1 MFTSN
6 MYDYKGWPLLLE
18 CIATCSIVAC
28 TPGILTEIPIST
40 FIVNSQKTRKRQ
52 SMSSSTVLGSIF
64 CLGLRGS
71 PAFSTR
77 PGRLKIPYLSARRP
91 PWQENGG
98 DLARSLGKAGVNND
112 IELLPHALTKMIV
125 YPKEVIGIWL
135 WFEPNTPC
143 CVCSIFETLLDWN
156 SQKH

>member
-1 MFTSN
+1 
-6 MYDYKGWPLLLE
+6 
-18 CIATCSIVAC
+18 
-28 TPGILTEIPIST
+28 
-40 FIVNSQKTRKRQ
+40 
-52 SMSSSTVLGSIF
+52 MSSSTVLGSIF

-98 DLARSLGKAGVNND
+98 DMERSLGKAGVNND

-125 YPKEVIGIWL
+125 YPKEVIGI
-135 WFEPNTPC
+135 
-143 CVCSIFETLLDWN
+143 
-156 SQKH
+156 